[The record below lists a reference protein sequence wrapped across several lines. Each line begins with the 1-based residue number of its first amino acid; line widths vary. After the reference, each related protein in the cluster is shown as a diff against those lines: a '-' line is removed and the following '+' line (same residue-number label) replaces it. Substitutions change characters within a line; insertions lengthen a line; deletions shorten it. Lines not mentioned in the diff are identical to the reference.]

1 MKLTQDH
8 IQDLYKFTRAH
19 YVEHYDLQTE
29 LVDHLANGIEQ
40 QWEKDSNLSF
50 EEAKQKE
57 FKKFGIFGFMDVVSK
72 RQKAMRSRYR
82 TILLRFAKEWFQL
95 PKLIFSVVAITIIF
109 LSLKSITDQEIK
121 QGVIFGLSFILA
133 SVSLGYFYITRKDR
147 ELNMVRGGKKW
158 MFGEMIFNFGGMI
171 QLSNVLLQIG
181 LSGIHLKDAILN
193 NIWLDIFF
201 SVTWVFIGIATF
213 IALFVIP
220 SKAEELLA
228 ETYPEYK
235 FQQKM

>member
-1 MKLTQDH
+1 MPLTQDQ
-8 IQDLYKFTRAH
+8 IQELYKFTRAH

-29 LVDHLANGIEQ
+29 LVDHLANGIEG
-40 QWEKDSNLSF
+40 QWIKNPNLSF

-57 FKKFGIFGFMDVVSK
+57 FKKFGVFGFMDVVAE
-72 RQKAMRSRYR
+72 RQKAMVKRYR
-82 TILLRFAKEWFQL
+82 AIVWRFAKEWFQV
-95 PKLIFSVVAITIIF
+95 PKLMYTLLAIIIIF

-121 QGVIFGLSFILA
+121 QGVIFGISFLLA
-133 SVSLGYFYITRKDR
+133 SGSLGYFYLTRKDR
-147 ELNMVRGGKKW
+147 ELNIVRGGKKW
-158 MFGEMIFNFGGMI
+158 MLGEMIFNFGGMI
-171 QLSNVLLQIG
+171 QLSNFILQIG
-181 LSGIHLKDAILN
+181 FSGIHLKDAVLN

-201 SVTWVFIGIATF
+201 SITWVFIGIATC

-235 FQQKM
+235 FQQKV